1 MLYAKQFTPDP
12 ESNQPDL
19 FVVSLSSIELCHQSP
34 LLRLFFVMFLINAH
48 LLRLKSGDLAGE
60 LEEASLD
67 LETSRRKLTT
77 LRSQDSMLSGPPTPS
92 ATPTGKKF
100 EFLDG
105 VVGPDKLSKQARE
118 LEAGLEEAKVSSTQ
132 RLHQYGPFS
141 TL

>member
-1 MLYAKQFTPDP
+1 M
-12 ESNQPDL
+12 
-19 FVVSLSSIELCHQSP
+19 
-34 LLRLFFVMFLINAH
+34 
-48 LLRLKSGDLAGE
+48 RLKSGGLAGE

-77 LRSQDSMLSGPPTPS
+77 LRSQDTMLSGPPTPS

-105 VVGPDKLSKQARE
+105 VVGPERLSKQARE

-132 RLHQYGPFS
+132 KPYQYPPFA
-141 TL
+141 TV

>member
-1 MLYAKQFTPDP
+1 ML
-12 ESNQPDL
+12 
-19 FVVSLSSIELCHQSP
+19 
-34 LLRLFFVMFLINAH
+34 LINAH

-67 LETSRRKLTT
+67 LEASRRKLTT

-105 VVGPDKLSKQARE
+105 VVGPEKLSKQARE
-118 LEAGLEEAKVSSTQ
+118 LEAGLEEAKVSSTPKTLPIPTFKKI
-132 RLHQYGPFS
+132 RLDLFFFCLIRISYLGDLSLFVTSVGIGS
-141 TL
+141 TKVK